1 MKHWTEPNG
10 TFLIHIPTEW
20 HYLNPAVEGGKEEPP
35 YGFEPYE
42 GAIGCFQISAYPL
55 SELAP
60 KLGRSNPTGVT
71 ELRWRASRM
80 DDSEFACHMFFG
92 ALADQGLIG
101 KYIYKITLC
110 NDIRIR
116 QQLKVVKRVLNSV
129 VVVPKADR
137 ALAAKLDKF
146 DRFNGALAA
155 SYDLLNSAIESF
167 SLIEIIVLSANQ
179 IDAFLRL
186 SIVLATQTRDKTNDI
201 DVRYLFQQESERGIL
216 ERKVF
221 QDALSYGVIEQH
233 TFDSLATLYKNRNRV
248 VHRYIISNIKTRDIV
263 DIALHYVEAAEQM
276 RLVLREFED
285 SQNGSDYGIYG
296 KRFKRASTHDEQA
309 IRNLHADVNDKH
321 LLQKLSRRISTGR
334 T

>member
-10 TFLIHIPTEW
+10 TFLIHIPTDW
-20 HYLNPAVEGGKEEPP
+20 HYLNPAVEGRKEEPP

-55 SELAP
+55 TELAP
-60 KLGRSNPTGVT
+60 KLARSNPAGVT
-71 ELRWRASRM
+71 ELKWRASRM

-101 KYIYKITLC
+101 KYIYKATLC

-116 QQLKVVKRVLNSV
+116 QELKLVKKVLDSV
-129 VVVPKADR
+129 VIVPKADR
-137 ALAAKLDKF
+137 VLAAKLDKF

-155 SYDLLNSAIESF
+155 SYDLLSAAIESC
-167 SLIEIIVLSANQ
+167 SLIEIIALSANQ

-201 DVRYLFQQESERGIL
+201 DIRYLYQKENERGIL
-216 ERKVF
+216 ERRVF
-221 QDALSYGVIEQH
+221 QDALSCGVIEQH
-233 TFDSLATLYKNRNRV
+233 SCDSLISLYKDRNRV

-276 RLVLREFED
+276 RLVLRKFED

-296 KRFKRASTHDEQA
+296 KRFKRAPAHDEEA
-309 IRNLHADVNDKH
+309 FRNLHADVNDKH
-321 LLQKLSRRISTGR
+321 LLQKLSRRISAG
-334 T
+334 